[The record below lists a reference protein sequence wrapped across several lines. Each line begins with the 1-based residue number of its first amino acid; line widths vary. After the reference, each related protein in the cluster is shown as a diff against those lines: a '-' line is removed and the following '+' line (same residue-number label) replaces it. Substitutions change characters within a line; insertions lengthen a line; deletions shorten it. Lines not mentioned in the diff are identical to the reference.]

1 MGTKENEKWLF
12 TAATRYPEENTERYD
27 YTEIYPNKA
36 SAVKR
41 AVLQIL
47 REIKFYAPCFS
58 SYQSVPE
65 KEYSEFHFG
74 IVIDKFS
81 KAIMGEDYKSII
93 FPKEPIREKLF
104 GVSVDFAFV
113 NYNKFYEYL
122 VQYCISN
129 SWDHDIYFNVVN
141 FVHHTISD
149 CYLSENWGKNG
160 KELEY
165 ATPDHIGCIQPL
177 EQVPE
182 LTVDFVDGDFTIDK
196 E

>member
-1 MGTKENEKWLF
+1 MSIKGNGKWLF
-12 TAATRYPEENTERYD
+12 TAATRYPEEDAERYD
-27 YTEIYPNKA
+27 YTEIYPDKD

-65 KEYSEFHFG
+65 KEYSDLHFG
-74 IVIDKFS
+74 IVINKFF

-93 FPKEPIREKLF
+93 LPF
-104 GVSVDFAFV
+104 GVSDDFAFV
-113 NYNKFYEYL
+113 NYNKFYDSL
-122 VQYCISN
+122 VQYCIDN
-129 SWDHDIYFNVVN
+129 SWEQDIYFTVVN
-141 FVHHTISD
+141 FIHHTTSD
-149 CYLSENWGKNG
+149 CYLYENWGKNG
-160 KELEY
+160 KELAY

-182 LTVDFVDGDFTIDK
+182 LTVDFVDGDFTIDG